1 MKKIG
6 FFINNTISKKN
17 IDINHNNIKLLKEH
31 FDDIYVI
38 DNKNE
43 NSELLSKYL
52 NNITNIIKIKKVE
65 NLNIFQKINK
75 LLNLIDIKNSENIT
89 IILDEYII
97 TTKLKE
103 YFNFV
108 NNSNYDLISIS
119 DSTELFYHLQINIF
133 TIKKDS
139 ILFLKN
145 IINDFSNKNK
155 SSDFNLL
162 YLDFLKDI
170 TNKISNK
177 GVYCKTAYIES
188 VEKKNIYL
196 VNNEYYYYLLENDI
210 LPIISIKLLDYLIND
225 YDKKEFVLKNIP
237 IDFDIEIYRS
247 YDDLKNFD
255 DEFLK
260 KHFLEHGQ
268 FECRKYKKNEIILH
282 KVINDKLKQVKLLKY
297 FDFPEDFDF
306 YKYRDK
312 NDDLGKLNK
321 LDLKRHWI
329 NYGVYEDRSYN

>member
-1 MKKIG
+1 MSLAMPALPIV
-6 FFINNTISKKN
+6 N
-17 IDINHNNIKLLKEH
+17 
-31 FDDIYVI
+31 
-38 DNKNE
+38 
-43 NSELLSKYL
+43 LLS
-52 NNITNIIKIKKVE
+52 
-65 NLNIFQKINK
+65 FHP
-75 LLNLIDIKNSENIT
+75 
-89 IILDEYII
+89 
-97 TTKLKE
+97 
-103 YFNFV
+103 
-108 NNSNYDLISIS
+108 
-119 DSTELFYHLQINIF
+119 HLRRIV
-133 TIKKDS
+133 
-139 ILFLKN
+139 
-145 IINDFSNKNK
+145 K
-155 SSDFNLL
+155 S
-162 YLDFLKDI
+162 
-170 TNKISNK
+170 
-177 GVYCKTAYIES
+177 
-188 VEKKNIYL
+188 NIYL

-306 YKYRDK
+306 YKYKDK